1 MLRQWHLIGCAVIT
15 VIFLTFSLSASDDIS
30 ASDAELEFQLGSL
43 LLQESRYEEALVAFK
58 RASQSP
64 DAALVSLAR
73 QGKIRVELALAE
85 FGAAQID
92 AAALL
97 RDEPSSITAQTLYA
111 DSLWASGLFDE
122 AEAVYVSALERDPES
137 SRARYGWAR
146 SLATKNRLHEAL
158 NEALVASAA
167 SPLDPDIYHDIGQ
180 IYERLN
186 RFPEAANAY
195 ESYVN
200 FLPHK
205 EENDR
210 ALWSLA
216 QVDFLRAFDGKT
228 PMQIESRPE
237 LRHTVSFRL
246 RNGKIIIPVR
256 LNGRPREMVL
266 DTGAEKNVISE
277 VTASRLGIRPI
288 TYTLSA
294 GVCEVGLRGLQL
306 GRLDSF
312 QIGSLNVN
320 HVPVLI
326 KSPGLTGIPSRE
338 PDSFSPLALGLS
350 VTIDYQNHS
359 LTMGYELEE
368 EASDFSLPM
377 RVHRLAMVRGL
388 LNESHPAYFVVDT
401 GGEVIS
407 ISQSTAGILNMRP
420 PRHIPLKV
428 YGVSGWDR
436 EAFLLPGVDLQFQDI
451 HYQNFPV
458 LVLNLRVPSIL
469 LGFDLGGIVGHK
481 FLASYRVTMDL
492 VKSELRLKSY

>member
-180 IYERLN
+180 IYESLN
-186 RFPEAANAY
+186 RFPEAANTY

-200 FLPHK
+200 FLPYK

-216 QVDFLRAFDGKT
+216 HQ
-228 PMQIESRPE
+228 
-237 LRHTVSFRL
+237 
-246 RNGKIIIPVR
+246 
-256 LNGRPREMVL
+256 
-266 DTGAEKNVISE
+266 
-277 VTASRLGIRPI
+277 
-288 TYTLSA
+288 
-294 GVCEVGLRGLQL
+294 
-306 GRLDSF
+306 
-312 QIGSLNVN
+312 
-320 HVPVLI
+320 
-326 KSPGLTGIPSRE
+326 
-338 PDSFSPLALGLS
+338 
-350 VTIDYQNHS
+350 
-359 LTMGYELEE
+359 
-368 EASDFSLPM
+368 
-377 RVHRLAMVRGL
+377 
-388 LNESHPAYFVVDT
+388 FV
-401 GGEVIS
+401 
-407 ISQSTAGILNMRP
+407 
-420 PRHIPLKV
+420 
-428 YGVSGWDR
+428 
-436 EAFLLPGVDLQFQDI
+436 
-451 HYQNFPV
+451 
-458 LVLNLRVPSIL
+458 
-469 LGFDLGGIVGHK
+469 
-481 FLASYRVTMDL
+481 
-492 VKSELRLKSY
+492 